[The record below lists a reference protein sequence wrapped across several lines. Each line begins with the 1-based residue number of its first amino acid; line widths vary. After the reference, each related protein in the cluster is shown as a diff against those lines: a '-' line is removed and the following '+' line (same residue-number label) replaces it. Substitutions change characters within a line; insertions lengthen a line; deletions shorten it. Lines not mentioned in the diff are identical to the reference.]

1 MAKIDRCKLGGR
13 CVRPDTMP
21 VTLTTIDADMTNPTK
36 QEMFDA
42 ALKIR
47 KEVLG
52 DAYVDRAFAI
62 KDEFTD
68 DVQEYLTVHSWGG
81 SWARRDADGEL
92 TLSKKTRSFMNLAM
106 LCCLNRP
113 HELELHVRGAINNGV
128 TKEEMKEIFLHVA
141 TYAGA
146 PALLDGVRAARKVW
160 AEHEAKGR

>member
-1 MAKIDRCKLGGR
+1 
-13 CVRPDTMP
+13 
-21 VTLTTIDADMTNPTK
+21 MTNPTK
-36 QEMFDA
+36 KEMFDD
-42 ALKIR
+42 ALQVR

-52 DAYVDRAFAI
+52 AEYVDRAFAV

-81 SWARRDADGEL
+81 SWARRGANGEY
-92 TLSKKTRSFMNLAM
+92 TLPKKTRSFMNLAM
-106 LCCLNRP
+106 LCVMNRT

-146 PALLDGVRAARKVW
+146 PALLDGVRVARKVW
-160 AEHEAKGR
+160 AEHEAKGS